1 MAEHESGQ
9 WNVAAKDDLVY
20 LERANDSGELLF
32 GDSLEPH
39 EARQLARALTKFAD
53 KLDEGG
59 RSSDRKESDD
69 SDRSDDDA
77 DDSDR
82 SDDDDAADSDRSDD
96 DDDDSD
102 RSDDD
107 DDDNDSADRE
117 KSSS

>member
-69 SDRSDDDA
+69 SDRSDDD
-77 DDSDR
+77 
-82 SDDDDAADSDRSDD
+82 DAADSDRSDD